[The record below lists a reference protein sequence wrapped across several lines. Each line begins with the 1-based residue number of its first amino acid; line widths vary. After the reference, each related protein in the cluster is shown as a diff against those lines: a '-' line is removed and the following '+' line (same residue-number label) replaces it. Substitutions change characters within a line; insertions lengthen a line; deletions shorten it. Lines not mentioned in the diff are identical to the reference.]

1 MFIII
6 MSISGPARTRH
17 EPYFASNG
25 ISLYLAKSEEILPG
39 LPERSAHALITD
51 PPYGS
56 TQLAWDT
63 SVPWKWLWPH
73 FNRICQPSAPMVL
86 FASGKFVHEL
96 ISTNPKQY
104 RYELIWEKNN
114 PVGFLDANR
123 RPLRSHENI
132 LIFSQIFKGSTYNP
146 QMIEGKM
153 HTVSK
158 GGNRAK
164 HYSMPTRIMPGRRT
178 NLYHP
183 RSILRFRNRSSSKSL
198 HPTQKPIDL
207 MKWLVLAY
215 SHRNE
220 MILDPYAGSGS
231 TLAAAAY
238 HGRQAIGI
246 EMNEQYC
253 EIIADRLEKG
263 EI

>member
-1 MFIII
+1 MNPAPAPA
-6 MSISGPARTRH
+6 GPV
-17 EPYFASNG
+17 PFFSSKG
-25 ISLYLAKSEEILPG
+25 ITLYCANSFEILPQLTAG
-39 LPERSAHALITD
+39 SVHTLITD
-51 PPYGS
+51 PPYG
-56 TQLAWDT
+56 TTNLAWDAT
-63 SVPWKWLWPH
+63 VNWPQLWPEIA
-73 FNRICQPSAPMVL
+73 RVCKPSSPLVF
-86 FASGKFVHEL
+86 FASGKFVFEL
-96 ISTNPKQY
+96 ITTNPRQY

-132 LIFSQIFKGSTYNP
+132 LIFSKIFKGSTYNP

-164 HYSMPTRIMPGRRT
+164 HYSMASRIMPGRKS

-183 RSILRFRNRSSSKSL
+183 RSILRFKNRAGSKSL
-198 HPTQKPIDL
+198 HPTQKPIEL

-215 SHRNE
+215 SHRSE
-220 MILDPYAGSGS
+220 TILDPFAGSGS

-238 HGRQAIGI
+238 HGRKAIGV
-246 EMNEQYC
+246 EQDESYC
-253 EIIADRLEKG
+253 ETIAKRLEKG
-263 EI
+263 EA